1 MLLGFAITEHCNL
14 RCPHCIRDD
23 VTTVR
28 SLEPAL
34 VERTVDD
41 ALRLFGNVTVSMTG
55 GEPLLH
61 PELERLLAIYASRNV
76 PWRMVTNAWHIKR
89 ELPLLDKYP
98 PQAMRLSLSGGM
110 QEGHD
115 HDRGRGSWDKVLMG
129 AALLTSRQ
137 IPFWLSLVVDRRVR
151 GELRAAA
158 DLAEDLGAMGLSV
171 ILPQPTP
178 GSAARD
184 SDLSPAEWYEV
195 AAETRAIGA
204 ETGRASRVML
214 DYGAP
219 FDGPES
225 LCQTFA
231 EERVYVDTRGR
242 LCLCCQLSNHGFNEA
257 EVVADLNKVPFAE
270 AWPLYREKLAALHK
284 AQRPD
289 PLHPD
294 ATDPFPCLRCV
305 KAQKKD
311 RWVDQFPKSA
321 WHPLRLAEGVGA

>member
-41 ALRLFGNVTVSMTG
+41 ALKIFGDITVSMTG

-61 PELERLLAIYASRNV
+61 PELERLLHIYASRQI

-98 PQAMRLSLSGGM
+98 PQAMRLSLSGGS
-110 QEGHD
+110 QETHD
-115 HDRGRGSWDKVLMG
+115 HDRGRGSWDKVLIG

-137 IPFWLSLVVDRRVR
+137 IPFFLSLVVDRRVR
-151 GELRAAA
+151 HELRVAA
-158 DLAEDLGAMGLSV
+158 DLAEDLGASGLSV

-178 GSAARD
+178 GAAARD
-184 SDLSPAEWYEV
+184 SDLSPAEWFEV
-195 AAETRAIGA
+195 ADETRAIGA
-204 ETGRASRVML
+204 EPHRRTRVAL

-219 FDGPES
+219 FDGEES
-225 LCQTFA
+225 LCQTFKH
-231 EERVYVDTRGR
+231 ERVYVDTRGR

-257 EVVADLNKVPFAE
+257 EVVADLHVTPFAE
-270 AWPLYREKLAALHK
+270 AWPMYQEQLAALRK
-284 AQRPD
+284 AQTPD
-289 PLHPD
+289 PRHPHP
-294 ATDPFPCLRCV
+294 TDPFPCLRCV

-311 RWVDQFPKSA
+311 VWVQKFPMSA
-321 WHPLRLAEGVGA
+321 WHPDRLAEEANA

>member
-41 ALRLFGNVTVSMTG
+41 ALRLFGDVTVSMTG

-61 PELERLLAIYASRNV
+61 PELERLLAIYADRKV
-76 PWRMVTNAWHIKR
+76 PWRMVTNAWHLRR

-98 PQAMRLSLSGGM
+98 PQAMRLSLSGGT
-110 QEGHD
+110 EAGHD
-115 HDRGRGSWDKVLMG
+115 HDRGRGSWTRVLTG
-129 AALLTSRQ
+129 AAILTLRQ
-137 IPFWLSLVVDRRVR
+137 IPFWLSMVVDRRVR

-178 GSAARD
+178 GAAARN
-184 SDLSPAEWYEV
+184 SDLSPAEWFEIAREV
-195 AAETRAIGA
+195 RAIGA
-204 ETGRASRVML
+204 EPHRRSRVML

-219 FDGPES
+219 FEGPETP
-225 LCQTFA
+225 CQTFA
-231 EERVYVDTRGR
+231 DERIYVDTRGR

-257 EVVADLNKVPFAE
+257 EVVADLHETPFAE
-270 AWPLYREKLAALHK
+270 AYPRYQRALAELRARQ
-284 AQRPD
+284 APD
-289 PLHPD
+289 PAAPHP
-294 ATDPFPCLRCV
+294 TDPFPCLRCV
-305 KAQKKD
+305 KAQGKD
-311 RWVDQFPKSA
+311 GWVAGFPGSD
-321 WHPLRLAEGVGA
+321 WHPRNLAGVRA

>member
-41 ALRLFGNVTVSMTG
+41 ALRIFGNITVSMTG

-98 PQAMRLSLSGGM
+98 PQAMRLSLSGGTK
-110 QEGHD
+110 EGHD

-151 GELRAAA
+151 AELRAAA
-158 DLAEDLGAMGLSV
+158 DLAEDLGAIGLSV

-184 SDLSPAEWYEV
+184 SDLAPAEWYQV
-195 AAETRAIGA
+195 AAEVRAIGA
-204 ETGRASRVML
+204 EPGRATRIML

-225 LCQTFA
+225 PCQTFA

-242 LCLCCQLSNHGFNEA
+242 LSLCCQLSNHGFNEA
-257 EVVADLNKVPFAE
+257 DVVADLHQVPFGE
-270 AWPLYREKLAALHK
+270 AWPKYREMLAALRQ

-289 PLHPD
+289 PLQPHPTD
-294 ATDPFPCLRCV
+294 AFPCLRCV

-311 RWVDQFPKSA
+311 TWVNQFPQSA
-321 WHPLRLAEGVGA
+321 WHPDRLTLGAGA

>member
-34 VERTVDD
+34 IERTVDD
-41 ALRLFGNVTVSMTG
+41 ALAIFGDITVSMTG

-61 PELERLLAIYASRNV
+61 PELERLLAIYADRKI
-76 PWRMVTNAWHIKR
+76 PWRMVTNAWHIRR
-89 ELPLLDKYP
+89 EMPLLDKYP
-98 PQAMRLSLSGGM
+98 PQAMRLSLSGGT
-110 QEGHD
+110 EAGHD
-115 HDRGRGSWDKVLMG
+115 HDRGTGSFKRVLIG

-137 IPFWLSLVVDRRVR
+137 IPFWFSMVVDRRVR

-158 DLAEDLGAMGLSV
+158 DLAESMGAFGLSV

-178 GSAARD
+178 GAAARN
-184 SDLSPAEWYEV
+184 SDLSPAEWFEV
-195 AAETRAIGA
+195 AAEARALGA
-204 ETGRASRVML
+204 DPARKSRVVL

-219 FDGPES
+219 FEGPES
-225 LCQTFA
+225 PCQTFA

-257 EVVADLNKVPFAE
+257 EVVADLHVTPFAE
-270 AWPLYREKLAALHK
+270 GWPLYRKKLAALRA
-284 AQRPD
+284 AQAPD
-289 PLHPD
+289 PARPSP
-294 ATDPFPCLRCV
+294 TDPFPCLRCV

-311 RWVDQFPKSA
+311 RWVDQFPQSA
-321 WHPLRLAEGVGA
+321 WHPGNLGAGVRA